1 MEQDSTKIIAAADAL
16 DSYTGDASSTGTGSF
31 MGLVDA
37 FYDKIGTPAQVI
49 LSTMSAGIL
58 PL

>member
-16 DSYTGDASSTGTGSF
+16 DSYTGDANSTGTSSF

-37 FYDKIGTPAQVI
+37 FYDKINEKFIAEGT
-49 LSTMSAGIL
+49 GEG
-58 PL
+58 